1 MTRTLARYAY
11 ATSFLVALTV
21 ESNAIGA
28 AALERQSAT
37 TAANGPLWMAQAQ
50 PSEPGKMFSAVGV
63 VTAIESAG
71 SLTIN
76 HEPIAGLMPAM
87 EMTFSV
93 NPRALT
99 DGVRPGDKVEFS
111 MEGSTY
117 IIRALKVVGHT
128 Q

>member
-21 ESNAIGA
+21 EFNAIGA